1 MVSFKYDTIIIGSGV
16 AGLAFANY
24 SLEANSNQ
32 KILIIEKDNI
42 IGGCHKVNR
51 KKYKDEYYFC
61 EHGPRVYINNYVN
74 FMMLLKSMN
83 LNFYELFSKS
93 YSLFAV
99 SNKFLIE
106 DGIFNI
112 SELFYIIRDFIF
124 VIFVNNHGINISM
137 KNYMDTNNFSQ
148 ETKNKIDLMCR
159 SFDGGGSYRISLN
172 QFINITIQTLLY
184 SVYIPKIPNDEGLFK
199 YWKKYLEMN
208 KVNFIINNGVKEIIE
223 NNEKNIEKII
233 LNNGE
238 EISGKRFI
246 FAIPPENLINLLEK
260 SNLKNSFGNFDEL
273 KEYTNITKYEE
284 YISIT
289 FHWDSSLN
297 NLINDIDKF
306 NIKTEWGL
314 ITSNLSSF
322 MKFKESKSKTVIS
335 CAVIYTNKKSSFNN
349 KTANECKIEEELMKE
364 IFRQLSFIYKN
375 IPEPTLYFINNIYDN
390 IENKWKSNE
399 KAYIKVPNYDYI
411 KFQSPK
417 YNNLYTLGT
426 HNGKHK
432 NSFTSLESAISN
444 SIKLANIIYNK
455 KNRIRRCFDLRDLII
470 VILSLIIL
478 LLIIRY
484 NYYG

>member
-1 MVSFKYDTIIIGSGV
+1 MGSFEYDTIIIGSGV

-24 SLEANSNQ
+24 SLDANYKQ
-32 KILIIEKDNI
+32 KILIIEKDNT

-51 KKYKDEYYFC
+51 KPYKDEYYFC
-61 EHGPRVYINNYVN
+61 EHGPRVYINNYIN
-74 FMMLLKSMN
+74 FIMLLKSMN

-93 YSLFAV
+93 YSLFEV

-106 DGIFNI
+106 AKIF
-112 SELFYIIRDFIF
+112 SLTELFYIVRDFIF
-124 VIFVNNHGINISM
+124 VIFVNNHGIDFSM
-137 KNYMDTNNFSQ
+137 ENYMNTNNFSQ

-159 SFDGGGSYRISLN
+159 SFDGGGSDRISLN

-199 YWKKYLEMN
+199 YWRKYLEIN
-208 KVNFIINNGVKEIIE
+208 NVNFIINNGVKEIIE
-223 NNEKNIEKII
+223 NKNKIEKVI
-233 LNNGE
+233 LNNGD
-238 EISGKRFI
+238 EIYGKKFI
-246 FAIPPENLINLLEK
+246 FAIPPENLTNLLEK
-260 SNLKNSFGNFDEL
+260 SKLKNSFGNFDEL

-289 FHWDSSLN
+289 FHWDSPLN
-297 NLINDIDKF
+297 NLINDVDVF

-314 ITSNLSSF
+314 IISNLSAF

-335 CAVIYTNKKSSFNN
+335 CGVIYTNKKSSNIN
-349 KTANECKIEEELMKE
+349 KTANECKDEEELMKE
-364 IFRQLSFIYKN
+364 IFRQLSYIYKN
-375 IPEPTLYFINNIYDN
+375 IPEPTLYFINNYYDN
-390 IENKWKSNE
+390 VENKWKSNE
-399 KAYIKVPNYDYI
+399 KSYIKVPNYDYI

-432 NSFTSLESAISN
+432 NSFTSIESAISN

-455 KNRIRRCFDLRDLII
+455 TNRIKRCFDLRDLII
-470 VILSLIIL
+470 VILSVIIL